1 MRPMLDCL
9 SYVQP
14 MIYMVTSP
22 STKVGSEHTNKN

>member
-1 MRPMLDCL
+1 MRPMLGCL

-14 MIYMVTSP
+14 MTYMVRSP